1 MEKLL
6 VLYRLTVDNR
16 QEEFEEAYRHYKPH
30 VDCIAGHCS
39 EMLVRSSVDPSAYMI
54 VSTWQ
59 PERFF
64 AWLQSPAHNEVA
76 DLLKTYKR
84 GEAKISRYTLV
95 ERFERPAQERN
106 IA

>member
-16 QEEFEEAYRHYKPH
+16 QEEFEEAYRQYKPH
-30 VDCIAGHCS
+30 VDGIPGHYS
-39 EMLVRSSVDPSAYMI
+39 EKLVRSSVDPSAYVI

-59 PERFF
+59 PESFF

-76 DLLKTYKR
+76 DLLNTYKR

-95 ERFERPAQERN
+95 ERFEQAASEQH